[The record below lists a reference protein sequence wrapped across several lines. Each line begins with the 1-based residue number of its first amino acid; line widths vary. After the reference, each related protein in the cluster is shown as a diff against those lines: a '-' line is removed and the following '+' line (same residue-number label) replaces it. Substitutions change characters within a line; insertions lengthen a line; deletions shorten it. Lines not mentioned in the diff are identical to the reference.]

1 MRLHVLR
8 AHCFKIYRY
17 LPGHLGYNANMD
29 FSKDLYEFAFSY
41 AAEGVFQSTPEG
53 RYLYVNQ
60 AMARIYGYE
69 TPERMLAEVT
79 DIGSQIHAAPEE
91 RARFKDALSK
101 TGAVREFIAHN
112 KRRDGSLVWTS
123 TNARVVADENGRP
136 QYYFGFIQDIT
147 AQVEAEQALDES
159 QIRYRTLVEQV
170 PAAVYTEK
178 VASGVGRN
186 IYLSPQIETICG
198 YTAGELMSDETIW
211 PNLIHPKDRERY
223 WEEDARTNASGAPFN
238 VEYRITHRSGRIV
251 WVHETATLARDAAG
265 KPLYWHGLLIDL
277 SELRRFE
284 ESLRMSEERFR
295 KVFASNPLPI
305 CITDLET
312 GEFIDVNDAYLRVTG
327 FQRENLIGRTTP
339 ELGMIAQ
346 AERDEWLKHFAAS
359 GYSLSGIRTQ
369 LRTAQN
375 GSLLDVL
382 EFYEAIELNGRKA
395 IVATF
400 YNITEDV
407 RIAQALRESEEKF
420 EKIFRVSPLG
430 ICISTLNEGRI
441 LDANEAYCSLVG
453 RPREQ
458 MIGKTTI
465 ELNIWES
472 RKERDDLVRALRESS
487 SLRGQGGTIQ
497 TNKRNP
503 RTLLSFYELAEINDE
518 PCILS
523 VHLDTTNQQEAQ
535 DALRDIAGAYR
546 GLFDSVSDA
555 IYILDRAG
563 RFLDVN
569 RGAVEMYQRPVDYFL
584 GKTLE
589 ALSAP
594 EKNDLPEVQ
603 AAFHN
608 AFDGKQQG
616 FEFWGV
622 RANGDIFPTNARLNK
637 GVYFGEDVIFAI
649 AQDIT
654 EKKRNEENLQRREAI
669 LEAIAYASE
678 RFLKSARWEDALP
691 DAMQRLGQAGDASRI
706 YLFQNRVGADGRL
719 LTDQIHE
726 WCAQNVASQLNNQ
739 QLKGY
744 DLVKRG
750 FTLLIETMESG
761 AAFAELTRNL
771 PPGMQNDLIAEEIL
785 SILNVPIFVNNRWWG
800 FIGYDECRYERD
812 WSQPEVEALKT
823 AASLLGAVIERAE
836 VAEALVSSEERY
848 RILVEQASDG
858 IFLADAHSQI
868 IDSNPSG
875 YGMLGYSRE
884 EMLRLNFLEMIEKDA
899 LLRKPFP
906 YLELAPAQNITTECN
921 MIRKDGSLLP
931 AEINIKRLTNGMF
944 QGIIRDTTERRKAMD
959 AQERQLK
966 ELSVLQA
973 LAVAGAEARA
983 EDAFIEEAIEIIG
996 HTLYTDVLGLLLV
1009 TESGDAFYP
1018 HPASRG
1024 ITNPEMLHEYSL
1036 DQGVTGYVARTG
1048 QVVNLPDVMASP
1060 YYIEVNPISRSELC
1074 VPMKVAEKVIGVI
1087 NVESIQ
1093 PERFTF
1099 EDERLLQTMAGQIAT
1114 AIARLRTERAE
1125 RESRILAEALRD
1137 TAEALSATLDFNIV
1151 LDRILE
1157 NIERVAP
1164 SQTAAIMM
1172 YREGNAY
1179 IIRHRGFRERGEAEQ
1194 IENFQISAQKYANFR
1209 RAIETREPQLIRD
1222 TRQDPQWIV
1231 EENSSWIHSHL
1242 LAPILIGEAVAG
1254 FLALDSPIPGFFTE
1268 RDKLRLSAFT
1278 QQAAAALEN
1287 ARLFASE
1294 QQRRR
1299 EAEALR
1305 EAASAAVTALNSN
1318 EAIHLILDQL
1328 ALVLQYDSAS
1338 VQLLR
1343 EGRLEIVG
1351 GRGWPDPTG
1360 IIGMRFPVPGENP
1373 NTTVILERRP
1383 LIINSTRLP
1392 PHGFLDSRHS
1402 HILSWMGAP
1411 LLSRGEVIGMLAV
1424 DSVQENH
1431 FTEEH
1436 IRLVTAF
1443 ANQAAIA
1450 IENARLYEQT
1460 EEQIRKLTSLRD
1472 IDTAIASSIDLR
1484 VTLNIL
1490 VDQAMAQLQPDALDI
1505 LIYNPHLQTLE
1516 TIASAGFHSSSRR
1529 QSRIGDGLAGNV
1541 AMDRQMLQISQI
1553 HTRTEFAQTRWLAE
1567 EKFTYYA
1574 GVPLFSKGQIK
1585 GVLEAFF
1592 RSDQSPSSE
1601 WLDFLKTIAGQA
1613 AIAIDNA
1620 QLFENLQRS
1629 NQELSLAYDTTLE
1642 GWGKALELRDK
1653 ETEGHTRRV
1662 ADLTLRL
1669 ARQMGVGEAEIMHM
1683 RRGVLLHDIGKMG
1696 VPDIILRKPGPL
1708 DEEELSEMQQH
1719 PQYAYD
1725 LLHPIAYLR
1734 PALDIPYAH
1743 HEKWD
1748 GSGYPRGL
1756 KETEIPLSARIFTVV
1771 DVWDALLSDRPYR
1784 AAWSKAQTIEYI
1796 RNEAGRIFDPH
1807 IVQVFLETI
1816 QEME

>member
-1 MRLHVLR
+1 
-8 AHCFKIYRY
+8 
-17 LPGHLGYNANMD
+17 MD
-29 FSKDLYEFAFSY
+29 FSKNLYEFAFSY

-53 RYLYVNQ
+53 KYLYVNQ

-69 TPERMLAEVT
+69 SPEKMLAEIT
-79 DIGSQIHAAPEE
+79 DISKQVYFDPEA
-91 RARFKDALSK
+91 RARFQEDLEK
-101 TGAVREFIAHN
+101 TGTVEKFLAQN
-112 KRRDGSLVWTS
+112 KRRDGSLIWTS
-123 TNARVVADENGRP
+123 TNARVVADASGRH
-136 QYYFGFIQDIT
+136 QYYFGFVQDVT
-147 AQVEAEQALDES
+147 AQIETEQALNES

-170 PAAVYTEK
+170 PAAVYIEK
-178 VASGVGRN
+178 FDPEGGHNVY
-186 IYLSPQIETICG
+186 ISPQVVSICG
-198 YTAGELMSDETIW
+198 YTAGELMSDESIW
-211 PNLIHPKDRERY
+211 PNLIHPEDRKRY
-223 WEEDARTNASGAPFN
+223 WDEDARTNASAEPFN
-238 VEYRITHRSGRIV
+238 AEYRIIHRSGQIV
-251 WVHETATLARDAAG
+251 WVHETATLARDTAG
-265 KPLYWHGLLIDL
+265 KPLYWHGLLIDR
-277 SELRRFE
+277 SELRQFE
-284 ESLRMSEERFR
+284 ETLRISEERFY
-295 KVFASNPLPI
+295 KVFAFSPLPI
-305 CITDLET
+305 CITDLDT
-312 GEFIDVNDAYLRVTG
+312 GEFINANDAYLHVTG
-327 FQRENLIGRTTP
+327 FQREDLIGRTTP
-339 ELGMIAQ
+339 ELGMITQ
-346 AERDEWLKHFAAS
+346 AERDEWLKRFAAH
-359 GYSLSGIRTQ
+359 GYSLSGIHTQ
-369 LRTAQN
+369 LQTAQKGN
-375 GSLLDVL
+375 LLDAL
-382 EFYEAIELNGRKA
+382 EFYETIELGGRKA
-395 IVATF
+395 IVSTY

-407 RIAQALRESEEKF
+407 QIAQALRESEEKF
-420 EKIFRVSPLG
+420 EKIFRISPLG

-453 RPREQ
+453 CPREQ
-458 MIGKTTI
+458 MLGKTTI

-472 RKERDDLVRALRESS
+472 REEREDLIRALRETS
-487 SLRGQGGTIQ
+487 SLRGQSGKIQ
-497 TNKRNP
+497 TGERPP
-503 RTLLSFYELAEINDE
+503 RTLLSFYEIVEIQDE
-518 PCILS
+518 ACILS
-523 VHLDTTNQQEAQ
+523 IHLDTTSQQEAQ
-535 DALRDIAGAYR
+535 DALREIAGSYR

-563 RFLDVN
+563 RFLEVN

-594 EKNDLPEVQ
+594 GKNNLLEVS
-603 AAFHN
+603 AAIQN
-608 AFDGKQQG
+608 AFEGKQQE

-622 RANGDIFPTNARLNK
+622 RANGDAFPKNVRLNK
-637 GVYFGEDVIFAI
+637 GVYFGEDVIFSI

-654 EKKRNEENLQRREAI
+654 EKKRAEENLRRREAI

-678 RFLKSARWEDALP
+678 RFLKSARWEDPLP

-706 YLFQNRVGADGRL
+706 YLFHNRAGTDGSL
-719 LTDQIHE
+719 LTDQVYE
-726 WCAQNVASQLNNQ
+726 WCAPNITPQLNNQ
-739 QLKGY
+739 RLQGY
-744 DLVKRG
+744 DLVKNG
-750 FTLLIETMESG
+750 FTFLIETMESG
-761 AAFAELTRNL
+761 AALAALTRNL
-771 PPGMQNDLIAEEIL
+771 PDGMQAELAAEEIL
-785 SILNVPIFVNNRWWG
+785 SIVNVPIFVNNHWWG
-800 FIGYDECRYERD
+800 FIGYDECRYERE
-812 WSQPEVEALKT
+812 WSQPEVEALKA

-836 VAEALVSSEERY
+836 VAEALIGSEERY

-858 IFLADAHSQI
+858 IFLAGADSRI

-884 EMLRLNFLEMIEKDA
+884 EMLRLNFSEMIEKDT

-906 YLELAPAQNITTECN
+906 YLDLAPAQNITTECN

-931 AEINIKRLTNGMF
+931 TEINIKRLTNGMF
-944 QGIIRDTTERRKAMD
+944 QGIIRDITDRRKAMD

-973 LAVAGAEARA
+973 LAVAGAEASV
-983 EDAFIEEAIEIIG
+983 EDEFIQDAIEIIG
-996 HTLYTDVLGLLLV
+996 HTLYTDVLGLLFV

-1018 HPASRG
+1018 HPSSRG
-1024 ITNPEMLHEYSL
+1024 ITNSALLHEYSL

-1048 QVVNLPDVMASP
+1048 QAVNLPDVQASP

-1087 NVESIQ
+1087 NVESVE
-1093 PERFTF
+1093 PDRFTF

-1114 AIARLRTERAE
+1114 AIARLRNERAE

-1137 TAEALSATLDFNIV
+1137 TAEAFSATLNFNVI

-1157 NIERVAP
+1157 NIGRVAP
-1164 SQTAAIMM
+1164 SQTAIIMM
-1172 YREGNAY
+1172 YRDGIAY
-1179 IIRHRGFRERGEAEQ
+1179 PIRHRGFRERGEAEQ
-1194 IENFQISAQKYANFR
+1194 LERFQISTQKYANFR

-1222 TRQDPQWIV
+1222 TRQDPQWIM
-1231 EENSSWIHSHL
+1231 EENSSWIRSHL
-1242 LAPILIGEAVAG
+1242 LAPILTGETVAG
-1254 FLALDSPIPGFFTE
+1254 FLSLDSPIPGFFTE

-1287 ARLFASE
+1287 ARLFESE

-1299 EAEALR
+1299 EAETLR
-1305 EAASAAVTALNSN
+1305 EAASVMVTAHNSN
-1318 EAIHLILDQL
+1318 EAINLILDQL

-1343 EGRLEIVG
+1343 EGYLEIVG
-1351 GRGWPDPTG
+1351 GRGWPDQAG

-1383 LIINSTRLP
+1383 LVINSTHLTP
-1392 PHGFLDSRHS
+1392 YGFLDSPHS

-1424 DSVQENH
+1424 DSMQEKY

-1443 ANQAAIA
+1443 ANQAALA

-1460 EEQIRKLTSLRD
+1460 EEQIRRLTSLRD
-1472 IDTAIASSIDLR
+1472 IDTAIASSLDLR

-1505 LIYNPHLQTLE
+1505 LIYNPYLQTLD
-1516 TIASAGFHSSSRR
+1516 IVASAGFHSLSSRR

-1541 AMDRQMLQISQI
+1541 AIDRRMLQISQI
-1553 HTRTEFAQTRWLAE
+1553 HTRPEFAQVTWLAD
-1567 EKFTYYA
+1567 EKFTDYA

-1592 RSDQSPSSE
+1592 RSPQSPSNE

-1662 ADLTLRL
+1662 TDLTIQL
-1669 ARQMGVGEAEIMHM
+1669 ARRMGVGEAEITHI

-1708 DEEELSEMQQH
+1708 NEEELRAMRQH
-1719 PQYAYD
+1719 PRYAYD
-1725 LLHPIAYLR
+1725 LLRPIAYLQ

-1756 KETEIPLSARIFTVV
+1756 KGTEIPLPARIFTVV

-1784 AAWSKAQTIEYI
+1784 TAWSKAQTVEYI
-1796 RNEAGRIFDPH
+1796 QNEAGRIFDPYV
-1807 IVQVFLETI
+1807 VQVFLGMMKD
-1816 QEME
+1816 ME